1 MTNLSKHKIVRKNYE
16 KFQENACDGRFSF
29 SSKVAELRIQLIRA
43 KVFYSV
49 CLPWVLQ
56 GLRL

>member
-49 CLPWVLQ
+49 CLP
-56 GLRL
+56 